1 MSDMRQTFIFD
12 KWLAYA
18 NQQTE
23 RIDIMKEKAKK
34 RGTLSW
40 ILEFAGMN
48 KKAYLTS
55 VFMAIISVVAGFIP
69 YLFVA
74 NIIRAMI
81 DGNSDMHFY
90 LIQCGYI
97 TICWLANK
105 IFHTISTT
113 MSHKATF
120 GVLAQIRR
128 RLTKKLSL
136 MPLGDVLDDS
146 SGSYKNIIVERVDS
160 VETTLAHI
168 IPEVIS
174 NAVVPVGIFIVML
187 NVNWKLALL
196 SLLSIPLGAVFY
208 GLMMVGAGESF
219 NNTIVKTKALND
231 TAVEYING
239 IEVIK
244 AFGKTKSSYEK
255 FIFAAK
261 EGADCFVEWMRRCNL
276 WQNLAMT
283 LLPAQLLSLLPFTGW
298 FYLTGRVDGTDAL
311 LMIILT
317 LGLVSPFMI
326 IAGHVDNMGKMGSII
341 GEVVTIL
348 EKREMQRPEELKEI
362 IRGNDIEFKNVHF
375 GYKEQEVLH
384 GVSLMIK
391 EGTVNALV
399 GPSGSGKST
408 IAKLIASFWDVDDG
422 EVLYGGVNIKNIPL
436 TEYNKHI
443 AYVSQDNYLFDESV
457 MENIRMGRPG
467 ATDKEVIEAAKACG
481 CHDFIMNLEK
491 GYDTVAGGAGGHLS
505 GGERQRISIARAML
519 KNAPVV
525 ILDEATAYTD
535 PENEAL
541 VQKSVAKL
549 VSGKTLIVIA
559 HRLST
564 IASAD
569 QIIVI
574 DDGRVIS
581 CGTQEE
587 LLDTCTLYQDM
598 WDAHISSKDSEVA

>member
-1 MSDMRQTFIFD
+1 MEKDVKKKGTLA
-12 KWLAYA
+12 WLA
-18 NQQTE
+18 T
-23 RIDIMKEKAKK
+23 
-34 RGTLSW
+34 
-40 ILEFAGMN
+40 FAGIN
-48 KKAYLTS
+48 KNAY
-55 VFMAIISVVAGFIP
+55 VISVIMALISVLAGFVP
-69 YLFVA
+69 YLYVA
-74 NIIRAMI
+74 KIVRALI
-81 DGNSDMHFY
+81 DGNKDMHFY
-90 LIQCGYI
+90 LVQCGCI
-97 TICWLANK
+97 TICWLINK

-120 GVLAQIRR
+120 GVLAEIRR

-136 MPLGDVLDDS
+136 MPLGDVMDDS

-160 VETTLAHI
+160 VETPLAHV

-174 NAVVPVGIFIVML
+174 NALVPVGIFILML
-187 NVNWKLALL
+187 NVNWKLTLL
-196 SLLSIPLGAVFY
+196 SLISVPVGIVFY
-208 GLMMVGAGESF
+208 SLMMVGAEESF
-219 NNTIVKTKALND
+219 KNTIVKTKALND
-231 TAVEYING
+231 TTVEYING

-244 AFGKTKSSYEK
+244 AFGKTRSSYEK
-255 FIFAAK
+255 FKIAAR
-261 EGADCFVEWMRRCNL
+261 EGADCFIEWMRRCNL

-283 LLPAQLLSLLPFTGW
+283 LLPAQLLTLLPFTGW
-298 FYLTGRVDGTDAL
+298 FYMTGRVDGTDAMML
-311 LMIILT
+311 IILT
-317 LGLVSPFMI
+317 LGLVSPFMVV
-326 IAGHVDNMGKMGSII
+326 AGHMDNMSKMGSII
-341 GEVVTIL
+341 GEVVSIL
-348 EKREMQRPEELKEI
+348 EKREMNRPDKMTEI
-362 IRGNDIEFKNVHF
+362 PAGNDIVFENVHF
-375 GYKEQEVLH
+375 GYKEKEVLH
-384 GVSLMIK
+384 GINLTIK

-422 EVLYGGVNIKNIPL
+422 AVKLGGVDIRKIPL
-436 TEYNKHI
+436 ADYNKYI
-443 AYVSQDNYLFDESV
+443 AYVSQDNYLFDETV
-457 MENIRMGRPG
+457 MENIRMGKPG
-467 ATDKEVIEAAKACG
+467 ATDEEVMNAAKACG

-491 GYDTVAGGAGGHLS
+491 GYDTIAGGAGGHLS

-541 VQKSVAKL
+541 VQRSVAKL

-574 DDGRVIS
+574 NDGAVEA

-587 LLDTCTLYQDM
+587 LLANCPLYHDM
-598 WDAHISSKDSEVA
+598 WEAHISYKDTEVA